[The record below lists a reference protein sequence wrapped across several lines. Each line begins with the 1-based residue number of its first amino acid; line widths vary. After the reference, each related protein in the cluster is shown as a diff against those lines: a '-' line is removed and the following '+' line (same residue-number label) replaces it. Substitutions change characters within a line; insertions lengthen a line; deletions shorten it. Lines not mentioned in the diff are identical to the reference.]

1 MITVKKDRLE
11 DLKKLG
17 FEEEEKGGLFYAKRL
32 RVSEINVDANDG
44 TFFVHMSN
52 FVFEDFMSE
61 ITYISNILL
70 SDRYG
75 VNITID
81 ILREKGML
89 EDE

>member
-1 MITVKKDRLE
+1 MIKVKKERLE

-17 FEEEEKGGLFYAKRL
+17 FEKRLDLFYIKKM
-32 RVSEINVDANDG
+32 RVSLIRIDRSGKFCVIVNESIFD
-44 TFFVHMSN
+44 
-52 FVFEDFMSE
+52 DFRSE
-61 ITYISNILL
+61 ITYISSALL

-75 VNITID
+75 IDITTD

>member
-1 MITVKKDRLE
+1 MIKVKKERLE

-17 FEEEEKGGLFYAKRL
+17 FEKDKNMYFKKLK
-32 RVSEINVDANDG
+32 VSEINVNANDG
-44 TFFVHMSN
+44 TFLVYMSN
-52 FVFEDFMSE
+52 FVFDDFMSE

>member
-1 MITVKKDRLE
+1 MIKVKKERLE
-11 DLKKLG
+11 ELEKLG
-17 FEEEEKGGLFYAKRL
+17 FEKRFDLFYVKKM
-32 RVSEINVDANDG
+32 RVSLIRIDRLGKFCVMVNESIFD
-44 TFFVHMSN
+44 
-52 FVFEDFMSE
+52 DFMSE

>member
-1 MITVKKDRLE
+1 MIKVKKERLE

-17 FEEEEKGGLFYAKRL
+17 FEKDNRFYIKKL
-32 RVSEINVDANDG
+32 KVSEINVNANDG
-44 TFFVHMSN
+44 TFIVSMIN
-52 FVFEDFMSE
+52 FIHDDFMSE